1 MIQKDEDMTT
11 TIANMANITKVV
23 LFTALGALLCVAAPA
38 YGQGHAHDNRSH
50 DNHGHAH
57 DHDDHGHAHGDHDH
71 GHHRHAEQG
80 VTLNVESVSA
90 VAIGQPLTINLK
102 LNAPGGAIAESDL
115 ALGHDNTIRVM
126 VVDEGLEQ
134 YTHARP
140 EVSENGVFTV
150 AFTPEFPRVYKIW
163 ANFQLAEDSPH
174 FGMVTG
180 GHRDHNASHGH
191 TDDHGDHSHSHG
203 DGHADEH
210 GHRDRDHRAHDD
222 RAAHYAVSW
231 VTVGEEAAPA
241 IAPREMLQ
249 AETNGL
255 RFTLSKDAYFK
266 AGEPQDLRISV
277 TDAYGAPI
285 DGLEPLMG
293 VQPHLVAFN
302 RGATEMTQTQPS
314 SAKREDES
322 DRNGPN
328 LDFTLVFDQAG
339 VHRLFFRT
347 KHDGREITAPF
358 TVVVR
363 P

>member
-1 MIQKDEDMTT
+1 MIQKDKDMTT
-11 TIANMANITKVV
+11 TIANMANIIKVV

-38 YGQGHAHDNRSH
+38 YGQGHAHDNRTH

-80 VTLNVESVSA
+80 VTLNAEPVSA
-90 VAIGQPLTINLK
+90 VAVGQPLTVNLK
-102 LNAPGGAIAESDL
+102 LNASGGAIAESDL
-115 ALGHDNTIRVM
+115 ALGHDNIIRVM

-140 EVSENGVFTV
+140 EVSESGVFTV

-174 FGMVTG
+174 FGTVTG
-180 GHRDHNASHGH
+180 GHRDHDTSHGH
-191 TDDHGDHSHSHG
+191 ADGHGDHSHG

-210 GHRDRDHRAHDD
+210 GHRDRDHRAHDA
-222 RAAHYAVSW
+222 RAVNHAVSW

-241 IAPREMLQ
+241 IAPREVLE

-255 RFTLSKDAYFK
+255 RFTLSKDAYLK
-266 AGEPQDLRISV
+266 AGEPQNLRVSV
-277 TDAYGAPI
+277 IDTSGTPI
-285 DGLEPLMG
+285 DGLEPQMFANA
-293 VQPHLVAFN
+293 HLVAFN
-302 RGATEMTQTQPS
+302 RGATEMTHASPS
-314 SAKREDES
+314 GGEPEEGSERS
-322 DRNGPN
+322 GPN
-328 LDFTLVFDQAG
+328 LDFTLTFEQAG
-339 VHRLFFRT
+339 VHRLFLQI

>member
-1 MIQKDEDMTT
+1 MTT
-11 TIANMANITKVV
+11 TIANMANIAKAALCT
-23 LFTALGALLCVAAPA
+23 TLGALLCVAAPV
-38 YGQGHAHDNRSH
+38 YGQDHAH

-80 VTLNVESVSA
+80 VTLNVEPVSA
-90 VAIGQPLTINLK
+90 VAIGQPLAVNLK

-140 EVSENGVFTV
+140 EVSESGVFTV

-174 FGMVTG
+174 FGTVTG
-180 GHRDHNASHGH
+180 GHRDHDTSHGH
-191 TDDHGDHSHSHG
+191 ADGHGDHSHG

-210 GHRDRDHRAHDD
+210 GHRDRDHRAHDA
-222 RAAHYAVSW
+222 RAVNHAVSW

-241 IAPREMLQ
+241 IAPREVLE

-255 RFTLSKDAYFK
+255 RFTLSKDAYLK
-266 AGEPQDLRISV
+266 AGESQDLRVSV
-277 TDAYGAPI
+277 TDPDGTPI
-285 DGLEPLMG
+285 DELEPPTG
-293 VQPHLVAFN
+293 AHAHLVAFN
-302 RGATEMTQTQPS
+302 RGATEMAHAYPRGGEPEEGS
-314 SAKREDES
+314 GERS
-322 DRNGPN
+322 GPN
-328 LDFTLVFDQAG
+328 LDFTLTFDQAG
-339 VHRLFFRT
+339 VHRLFLQI